1 MKILHR
7 LLNFITVVILQ
18 CHAEKVIDGQRAFTS
33 FAVCLLNNQWNLSDG
48 TSMIIIV
55 DSKRLVLTSG
65 GARSRAFLYFLNQRQ
80 PLVNQPLSSHKFEG
94 YDGAI
99 HDEIRFKEF

>member
-1 MKILHR
+1 MS
-7 LLNFITVVILQ
+7 VEQ
-18 CHAEKVIDGQRAFTS
+18 
-33 FAVCLLNNQWNLSDG
+33 
-48 TSMIIIV
+48 SMQPFERDFNEINDISTIV

-80 PLVNQPLSSHKFEG
+80 PLVNQPQSSHKFEG
-94 YDGAI
+94 YNGAI